1 MRAELVEEASCMLE
15 MAAVHMEASRAT
27 YAAPVKVGALPRVVG
42 VTPVTSC
49 HTCGTLSSG
58 LRATLVVVDTWSH
71 SSPCGECDHGVAEVQ
86 AVASEA
92 QSVPQSAG
100 IEDVTRVDFVT

>member
-42 VTPVTSC
+42 VRTPLRFHVPAELV
-49 HTCGTLSSG
+49 GTFS
-58 LRATLVVVDTWSH
+58 RDW
-71 SSPCGECDHGVAEVQ
+71 EQ
-86 AVASEA
+86 
-92 QSVPQSAG
+92 
-100 IEDVTRVDFVT
+100 F